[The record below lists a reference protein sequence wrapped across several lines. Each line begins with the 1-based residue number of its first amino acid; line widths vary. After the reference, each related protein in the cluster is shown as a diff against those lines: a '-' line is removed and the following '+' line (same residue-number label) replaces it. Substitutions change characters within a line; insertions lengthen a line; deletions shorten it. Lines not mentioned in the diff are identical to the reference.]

1 MRART
6 PHSLKMHL
14 CISASNP
21 ARDGL
26 YSADVGIVVVN
37 NLADAATY
45 GEFNGFV
52 SGKTVIMVSFD
63 FIFDKIM
70 VLHEMGHAF
79 GAGHQDWK
87 KRNNVKFEGEE
98 PNLSKLVTLHFSS
111 IHTWGPIFDFL
122 HSRRSIETNQR
133 ICQSIPTI
141 FMEIL
146 QRCSQ
151 PKRICGG

>member
-1 MRART
+1 MRHACT
-6 PHSLKMHL
+6 SHNLKMHL

-87 KRNNVKFEGEE
+87 KRNNVKFENDE
-98 PNLSKLVTLHFSS
+98 PNLSKLATLHFFKY
-111 IHTWGPIFDFL
+111 T
-122 HSRRSIETNQR
+122 
-133 ICQSIPTI
+133 
-141 FMEIL
+141 
-146 QRCSQ
+146 
-151 PKRICGG
+151 

>member
-87 KRNNVKFEGEE
+87 KRNNVKFENDK

-111 IHTWGPIFDFL
+111 ILESLPI
-122 HSRRSIETNQR
+122 
-133 ICQSIPTI
+133 
-141 FMEIL
+141 
-146 QRCSQ
+146 
-151 PKRICGG
+151 

>member
-1 MRART
+1 
-6 PHSLKMHL
+6 MHL

-21 ARDGL
+21 TRDGL

-70 VLHEMGHAF
+70 VLHEMAHAL
-79 GAGHQDWK
+79 GAGHQDWNWNWSWK
-87 KRNNVKFEGEE
+87 PRKEGKLAK
-98 PNLSKLVTLHFSS
+98 PNLSKLYT
-111 IHTWGPIFDFL
+111 
-122 HSRRSIETNQR
+122 
-133 ICQSIPTI
+133 
-141 FMEIL
+141 
-146 QRCSQ
+146 
-151 PKRICGG
+151 